1 MSTIFTTV
9 HNVYLEKNRIFNH
22 IENLNSE
29 RHFNLFW
36 LWYNETLRGMEW
48 RKNTFN

>member
-29 RHFNLFW
+29 RRSISIG
-36 LWYNETLRGMEW
+36 YGIM
-48 RKNTFN
+48 